1 MAATFLQPRLSLS
14 QQSADVLY
22 KEGIHCFHN
31 NETAKGIL
39 YLEMAGH
46 QGHVEAQNRLGCAY
60 LDGLKMP
67 RDEAKAL
74 EWLQKA
80 AMKGHQVAISHL
92 ANMKH
97 QAYQSYKDG
106 KDLLKSA
113 NLEDHTRGFVLIK
126 TAADQGL
133 PTAEFDLAHLY
144 RLGYGT
150 PCDRKVAKE
159 WFKKAQMH
167 GYPEVKITLVRFNQ
181 E

>member
-39 YLEMAGH
+39 YLEMAGN
-46 QGHVEAQNRLGCAY
+46 QGHIEAQNRLGCAY
-60 LDGLKMP
+60 LDGLSIP

-80 AMKGHQVAISHL
+80 AAKGHQVARKHL

-97 QAYQSYKDG
+97 PAYQSYRNG
-106 KDLLKSA
+106 KDLLKSTNPA
-113 NLEDHTRGFVLIK
+113 DHARGFECIK

-133 PTAEFDLAHLY
+133 PTAEFDLSHLY

-150 PCDRKVAKE
+150 PCDRKAAQAC
-159 WFKKAQMH
+159 FKKAQGH
-167 GYPEVKITLVRFNQ
+167 GYPGVKIPLVRFNQ